1 MSRLPKVYSAS
12 AGSGKTYTITNHI
25 YDRISSGAV
34 KPDQIIAT
42 TFTKKAARELRE
54 RIREKLISE
63 GKTTEANQLNQALI
77 GTINSVCLQLLQR
90 YSFEAGLSPDIRTL
104 DENDQKIL
112 LAELLGEVVDD
123 KFLDIAFRLYQSDND
138 PFSEIQYQGHIN
150 KIIVQLKANNLS
162 KDKLSGFAQESI
174 DAYLGLYT
182 GPIKEHDTL
191 REQVLALLSDG
202 IDHVAGEWDKLS
214 KSAKGSYNDL
224 RNTYRSI
231 RSNTF
236 TWHEWVSL
244 SKIKLA
250 KRYLPDGFQADMTEL
265 VNDLLAN
272 SLFRE
277 HYSSYIK
284 GCFAYAAE
292 IIDRYDGYKKNR
304 GLMDFMDQEAELYRL
319 LLTNP
324 TISGSVSDD
333 YELIVVDE
341 FQDVSPLQ
349 LAIFLKCSD
358 MITESVWVGDP
369 KQSIYGFRGADPILM
384 NAVINYIPA
393 DQRKTLPHS
402 YRSREALVHYAN
414 HIYTHAFD
422 GLLSPD
428 SIALSAAPR
437 GRTGRS
443 DQENDTLDPAIYYWH
458 FDSTGR
464 VKKDHRYICLSNQ
477 IKKLIDQAPQ
487 VFDKR
492 KQKYRDVT
500 YKDIAI
506 LCRSNRNTQSLGQ
519 ILSDAGMPTAVAGAG
534 LIHEP
539 EVVVIMALLKLL
551 IMPNDALAKAELLL
565 HAHYNG
571 DQAAMI
577 EDRLNYDN
585 NYEWGADHP
594 YIVGLAEVR
603 QQGFNDPTAT
613 TVETLLSHLNLNE
626 LYASWGEIA
635 QRSANVD
642 ALLFHTVEY
651 QEMCNRLDMASSIG
665 GLLSHLKQLHA
676 TDEDLKGEQSG
687 NAIQVMTYH
696 QSKGLEWPIV
706 FLWDLDHAL
715 RDRYYGVQ
723 TMSKGDISIDDPLA
737 DRSIRLTAKP
747 FMSKT
752 RIDDYDARIATDP
765 EKAHS
770 DEQRDAEEKRLSYVA
785 VTRARDYLYLCGY
798 RDKTELPDMIATD
811 MNQWGLSDGVHSDVF
826 NWEGEAIEMV
836 KRSYTYDTHIEL
848 ISDAGLRSRSY
859 FAPKTG
865 RHDYPVERISPSSA
879 EPLES
884 MPDYE
889 VIRIH
894 DRHYV
899 DKSNISDAQLGD
911 VIHALI
917 CAYDRDI
924 KDFEEIIQHQL
935 SQYGFDQL
943 IDTPWLERSIGAFYD
958 YIDTT
963 YPDAIIHKELP
974 IQSVDAEGHL
984 INGYIDM
991 LIELPDQLVIIDH
1004 KTFVIKDY
1012 NEEGYTAKAHSY
1024 SGQLGVYEQ
1033 QLSKALMKDVSQK
1046 IIYFTL
1052 EGILNVH

>member
-1 MSRLPKVYSAS
+1 MSGLPKVYSAS

-25 YDRISSGAV
+25 YDRISSGEIR
-34 KPDQIIAT
+34 PDQIIAT

-63 GKTTEANQLNQALI
+63 GKTTQANQLNQALI

-90 YSFEAGLSPDIRTL
+90 YSFEAGLSPDMRTL
-104 DENDQKIL
+104 DENDQIVL

-123 KFLDIAFRLYQSDND
+123 EFLEIAYRLYQSDND
-138 PFSEIQYQGHIN
+138 PFSAIKYQEHIN

-162 KDKLSGFAQESI
+162 KEQLSGFAQESI
-174 DAYLGLYT
+174 DAYLGLYA
-182 GPIKEHDTL
+182 GPIKEHDNL
-191 REQVLALLSDG
+191 RDHVLTLLSAG
-202 IDHVAGEWDKLS
+202 IDHAAADWDKLS

-250 KRYLPDGFQADMTEL
+250 KKYLPDGFHADMTEL

-277 HYSSYIK
+277 HYSSYIT

-292 IIDRYDGYKKNR
+292 IIDRYDGYKKKR
-304 GLMDFMDQEAELYRL
+304 GLMDFMDQESELYRL

-324 TISGSVSDD
+324 TITGSISDD

-369 KQSIYGFRGADPILM
+369 KQSIYGFRGADPVLM
-384 NAVINYIPA
+384 DAVINYIPA
-393 DQRKTLPHS
+393 DQRETLQHS
-402 YRSREALVHYAN
+402 YRSRASLVHYAN
-414 HIYTHAFD
+414 HIYTQAFD
-422 GLLSPD
+422 GLLPSETI
-428 SIALSAAPR
+428 SLSAAPR
-437 GRTGRS
+437 GLTGRS
-443 DQENDTLDPAIYYWH
+443 DQENDTLDPAIHYWH
-458 FDSTGR
+458 FDNTGR
-464 VKKDHRYICLSNQ
+464 DKKERRYICLSNE

-487 VFDKR
+487 VFDKGKR
-492 KQKYRDVT
+492 TYRTVT

-506 LCRSNRNTQSLGQ
+506 LCRSNRNTQGLGQ
-519 ILSDAGMPTAVAGAG
+519 VLSDAGMPTAVAGAG
-534 LIHEP
+534 LIYEP
-539 EVVVIMALLKLL
+539 EIVVIMALLKLL
-551 IMPNDALAKAELLL
+551 ILPTDALAKAEVLL
-565 HAHYNG
+565 HAHYDGN
-571 DQAAMI
+571 QAAMI
-577 EDRLNYDN
+577 EDRLNYEK

-594 YIVGLAEVR
+594 YIVGLAEIR

-613 TVETLLSHLNLNE
+613 TIEALISRLNLNE
-626 LYASWGEIA
+626 LYASWGEMT
-635 QRSANVD
+635 QRTANVD
-642 ALLFHTVEY
+642 ALLLHTVEY

-706 FLWDLDHAL
+706 FLWDLDHEL

-723 TMSKGDISIDDPLA
+723 TVSQSEINIDDPLA

-747 FMSKT
+747 FKYNT
-752 RIDDYDARIATDP
+752 HIDDYEARIDTAP
-765 EKAHS
+765 EKTHTDA
-770 DEQRDAEEKRLSYVA
+770 QRDAEEKRLSYVA

-798 RDKTELPDMIATD
+798 RDKTALPDMISPD
-811 MNQWGLSDGVHSDVF
+811 MNQWGLLDGVHPDVF
-826 NWEGEAIEMV
+826 NWEGQPVKMV
-836 KRSYTYDTHIEL
+836 KRSYTYDRDIEL
-848 ISDAGLRSRSY
+848 ISDEGLLSRSY
-859 FAPKTG
+859 FTAKTG
-865 RHDYPVERISPSSA
+865 RQDYPSERINPSSA
-879 EPLES
+879 EPTEAMS
-884 MPDYE
+884 DYQ
-889 VIRIH
+889 ITRIH
-894 DRHYV
+894 ERHYV
-899 DKSNISDAQLGD
+899 DKSGINDAQLGD

-924 KDFEEIIQHQL
+924 KDFDEIIQHQL

-943 IDTPWLERSIGAFYD
+943 IDVTWLERSIVAFYD

-963 YPDAIIHKELP
+963 YPDAVIHKELP

-1004 KTFVIKDY
+1004 KTFVMKEY
-1012 NEEGYTAKAHSY
+1012 NEEGYKAKAQEY
-1024 SGQLGVYEQ
+1024 SGQLDLYHNLLI
-1033 QLSKALMKDVSQK
+1033 LSYKRSVKER
-1046 IIYFTL
+1046 IIYFVMDGNL
-1052 EGILNVH
+1052 IKC